1 MTRNFSIKGQD
12 IMGFFN
18 RSKSARQASPA
29 PASAAW
35 TVGARVDGIS
45 QADKA
50 MRLFKALDRSLEII
64 EFSPFG
70 EILWANENFCRDM
83 GYRLEELVGKH
94 HRIFCSDSYAKGLE
108 YSNFW
113 QQLAAGKYV
122 SGRFRRRT
130 ATGQDVWL
138 EASYNPIVSEAGA
151 VMSIIKTAH
160 NVTQRVTEEILAKA
174 AFDAAKR
181 SMGIIEFTP
190 DGHIL
195 SANENFLRLMEVRGD
210 KVVGEH
216 HRMFCNRDYAAS
228 QEYYDFWTRLGRGE
242 FIGGTFERV
251 TGTGRSIWLEA
262 TYNPILDEQGKVTRI
277 VKLARDVSR
286 QQLGL
291 IEDEKIAA
299 ESIEL
304 ARRSREGASAAEDVA
319 RDTEEK
325 MGQLAVAVQCS
336 AEVAD
341 SLGQIAERIGGFST
355 AISEIAS
362 QTNLLALNA
371 AIEAARAGESG
382 RGFAVVADEV
392 RKLAESSATQAGRIG
407 EMIKAAQSTA
417 QESRAG
423 LSTCLELANQSKE
436 SSARATVSIESIK
449 LIADELAAKMERLSA
464 AHRVISGQG
473 AQR

>member
-1 MTRNFSIKGQD
+1 
-12 IMGFFN
+12 MGFFS
-18 RSKSARQASPA
+18 RSRSA
-29 PASAAW
+29 PAASQTVARASEAQVLAQREKAW
-35 TVGARVDGIS
+35 
-45 QADKA
+45 
-50 MRLFKALDRSLEII
+50 RLFKAIDRSMMVI
-64 EFSPFG
+64 ELSPSG
-70 EILWANENFCRDM
+70 EILDANDNYCRIV
-83 GYRLEELVGKH
+83 GYRADELIGRSHKMLHDEQDATANGFSRMREEMAAGQSTSSRVKC
-94 HRIFCSDSYAKGLE
+94 RTAKGEIL
-108 YSNFW
+108 
-113 QQLAAGKYV
+113 
-122 SGRFRRRT
+122 
-130 ATGQDVWL
+130 WL
-138 EASYNPIVSEAGA
+138 EASYHPVIDDSGRLL
-151 VMSIIKTAH
+151 SIIGTAVD
-160 NVTQRVTEEILAKA
+160 VTQRASEEMLAKA
-174 AFDAAKR
+174 TLDAARR
-181 SMGIIEFTP
+181 SMGVIEFTP
-190 DGHIL
+190 DGYIL
-195 SANENFLRLMEVRGD
+195 SANENFLRLMEVRND

-216 HRMFCNRDYAAS
+216 HRVFCNRDYAAS
-228 QEYYDFWTRLGRGE
+228 PEYYDFWTRLGCGE

-262 TYNPILDEQGKVTRI
+262 TYNPILDEHGKVTRI

-325 MGQLAVAVQCS
+325 MGQLAVAVRRS

-341 SLGQIAERIGGFST
+341 SLGQISERIGGFST

-423 LSTCLELANQSKE
+423 LSNCLELANQSKE
-436 SSARATVSIESIK
+436 SSARATGSIESIK